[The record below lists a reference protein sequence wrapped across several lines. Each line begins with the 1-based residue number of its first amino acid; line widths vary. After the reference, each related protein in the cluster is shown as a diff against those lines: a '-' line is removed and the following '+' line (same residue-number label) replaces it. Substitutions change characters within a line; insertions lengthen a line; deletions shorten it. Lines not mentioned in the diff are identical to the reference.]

1 LGWKPTVDLDTGLD
15 RVIQLWRNKN
25 D

>member
-1 LGWKPTVDLDTGLD
+1 LGLKPTVDLDTGLD
-15 RVIQLWRNKN
+15 RVIQLWRDKN